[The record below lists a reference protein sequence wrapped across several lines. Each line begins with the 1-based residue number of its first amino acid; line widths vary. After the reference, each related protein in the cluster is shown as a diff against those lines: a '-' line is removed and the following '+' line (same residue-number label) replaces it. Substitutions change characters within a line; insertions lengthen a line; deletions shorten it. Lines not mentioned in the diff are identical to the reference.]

1 MTTLQS
7 RGFVRAPQAL
17 VPIEGSARSQLI
29 ASFLKKVYHV
39 LENTSKTRQMTT
51 KLSKWAPARPIAAA
65 HRNARYQ
72 RIIHRWLAHWIPSG
86 RQTSNLSTI
95 VKKSPLM
102 TFLFLRFLHFCV
114 FCESTRLWRPEYG
127 DFYTIMA
134 NFEFWQPEGTQ
145 WANQRGMIRWYRAL
159 GRVPS
164 DGPSD
169 VNFNWFSGLRNK
181 PKMG

>member
-1 MTTLQS
+1 MCSKTPQNTPNHNKTVKMS
-7 RGFVRAPQAL
+7 PRAPHCCHTPQ
-17 VPIEGSARSQLI
+17 
-29 ASFLKKVYHV
+29 
-39 LENTSKTRQMTT
+39 
-51 KLSKWAPARPIAAA
+51 RPIPAYYTSLVSSLYTLGPTNFEFV
-65 HRNARYQ
+65 HN
-72 RIIHRWLAHWIPSG
+72 RIKVSVD
-86 RQTSNLSTI
+86 NL
-95 VKKSPLM
+95 
-102 TFLFLRFLHFCV
+102 LFSRFLHFCV